1 MKLFVPLF
9 VFLIM
14 FAAPAFAAESH
25 YGVYYFHASWRCSNC
40 TNAEAWAGEA
50 VDALKQANPDTVI
63 IYEPKQLETNKQL
76 VEATKAKRVDLV
88 VVKVDDGKI
97 TSYAN
102 LGNLL
107 PLVGSKQAV
116 IQAAMDG
123 ILAFDDQVPGGK
135 RLTRPESLAAQ
146 ATNPQARR

>member
-1 MKLFVPLF
+1 MKLFASFF
-9 VFLIM
+9 VFLVM
-14 FAAPAFAAESH
+14 FASSAFAAESH
-25 YGVYYFHASWRCSNC
+25 YEVYYFHASWRCTNC

-50 VDALKQANPDTVI
+50 VDALKQANPETVI
-63 IYEPKQLETNKQL
+63 VYAPKQLETNKQL

-97 TSYAN
+97 TNYAN

-116 IQAAMDG
+116 IQAAIDG
-123 ILAFDDQVPGGK
+123 ILAFDEQVPDGK
-135 RLTRPESLAAQ
+135 RLMRPESLAVQ
-146 ATNPQARR
+146 NIYPQARR